1 MARADL
7 GALWTATSLPET
19 GDFRVPVA
27 SAAAYCDCLSEASD
41 VVRLDGTGFLSG
53 DAALGGAGG
62 ARTGLA
68 DGRGEVTDGGG
79 IVGTADIS
87 VSGLDLAATAPRGGR
102 GPAATTGCGAAE
114 ATTARRARSGATR
127 PRAAR
132 ATPGLRGRPGA
143 TRSTA
148 GRGTKWRSA
157 GGADSFV
164 YGRRDGRGKLKDFR
178 QGKDEIVIESG
189 AGRVEGR
196 SIEGRKG
203 DVIAAFAKTAIRIDD
218 AEVSEFGPGD
228 FAFV

>member
-41 VVRLDGTGFLSG
+41 VVRMDGTGFLSG

-62 ARTGLA
+62 ARGPASPTG
-68 DGRGEVTDGGG
+68 GGELTDGGG

-114 ATTARRARSGATR
+114 ATTARRAGSGA
-127 PRAAR
+127 
-132 ATPGLRGRPGA
+132 
-143 TRSTA
+143 
-148 GRGTKWRSA
+148 
-157 GGADSFV
+157 
-164 YGRRDGRGKLKDFR
+164 
-178 QGKDEIVIESG
+178 
-189 AGRVEGR
+189 
-196 SIEGRKG
+196 
-203 DVIAAFAKTAIRIDD
+203 
-218 AEVSEFGPGD
+218 
-228 FAFV
+228 